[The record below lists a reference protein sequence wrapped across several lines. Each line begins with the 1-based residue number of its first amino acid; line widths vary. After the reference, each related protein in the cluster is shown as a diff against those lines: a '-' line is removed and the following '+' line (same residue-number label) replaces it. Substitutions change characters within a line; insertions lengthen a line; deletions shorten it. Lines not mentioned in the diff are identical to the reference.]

1 MSKDS
6 LARYYKIKKT
16 KTGFKKRLL
25 KGIKIFLSEEE
36 K

>member
-6 LARYYKIKKT
+6 SARYYKKKT